1 MSSEFSGHVW
11 ESFLTRAPLVNV
23 AREKLLESE
32 WEKKGKEE
40 EEKEEDEEVK

>member
-1 MSSEFSGHVW
+1 MVW

-32 WEKKGKEE
+32 WEKLLESHG
-40 EEKEEDEEVK
+40 